1 MKRTV
6 KAGARTAFLTILA
19 ATMVMGCG
27 NDGGK
32 QNSVIKSDAADE
44 KSETVELTFLTN
56 EASGDEKKL
65 EYYEQL
71 IEKFET
77 EYPGISI
84 ELLQG
89 GDWQDMD
96 TKLNA
101 AMLSNTYPDIILAPL
116 NTVSQRASMGDF
128 TDLSEYLSGWEDR
141 EDILKASI
149 NIGTY
154 KGINYG
160 IGAFPVPEII
170 MYRKDYFAEAG
181 LDPEQPPETWE
192 QMYEAAKKLVV
203 YDESGNVER
212 GGFDVPVS
220 DPNVTLMEVF
230 LRQGGNPV
238 IDRETDEICFD
249 QESGVRAMEFLKR
262 FIDEKLTITY
272 QRGTD
277 DPILSGKSAM
287 GIVYVDAVRKLLK
300 DDPTLRDKVGFI
312 PYLDGGEKV
321 AFTGY
326 RVISLS
332 ESCKNKD
339 AAWEFIKYFYN
350 ADEMWERYEE
360 INYIPVRKSLS
371 SQYMQED
378 PELNTIVMD
387 SVEHGCGRPVS
398 GHVSLITKYEVQA
411 YEEIMNDVKEAEQ
424 ALKDAAESARN
435 EIASQN

>member
-1 MKRTV
+1 MKGNGQARG
-6 KAGARTAFLTILA
+6 KAALLAILA
-19 ATMVMGCG
+19 AMMIAGCG
-27 NDGGK
+27 NKGGK
-32 QNSVIKSDAADE
+32 QESVIKDDAGDGKGE
-44 KSETVELTFLTN
+44 KVELTFLTN
-56 EASGDEKKL
+56 EASGDEKRL

-71 IEKFET
+71 IEKFEA
-77 EYPGISI
+77 EHSGITI

-116 NTVSQRASMGDF
+116 NTFSQRASLGDF
-128 TDLSEYLSGWEDR
+128 ADLSEYLGGWEDR

-149 NIGTY
+149 DIGVY

-160 IGAFPVPEII
+160 IGALPVPEII

-181 LDPEQPPETWE
+181 LNPEEPPATWE
-192 QMYEAAKKLVV
+192 EMYEAAKKLVV
-203 YDESGNVER
+203 YDENGNVER

-238 IDRETDEICFD
+238 IDNETDEICFD
-249 QESGVRAMEFLKR
+249 QESGVRAMEFLKG

-300 DDPTLRDKVGFI
+300 DDPTLREKVGFM
-312 PYLDGGEKV
+312 PYLDGGRKA

-326 RVISLS
+326 RVMSLS

-350 ADEMWERYEE
+350 ADEMWKRYEE

-371 SQYMQED
+371 EQYMQED

-398 GHVSLITKYEVQA
+398 GNVSLITKYEVQA
-411 YEEIMNDVKEAEQ
+411 YEEIMNGVKEPAQ
-424 ALKDAAESARN
+424 ALQDAAESARN